1 MTPRSPLRARLVD
14 GRAADPAPRIAVLA
28 PCFNEAVTI
37 AKVVADFRAALPNA
51 DIFVYDNASTDDTYV
66 RAQEAGALVRSELRK
81 GKGNVVRRMLA
92 DVSADIYVLVDGDD
106 TYDAAVAPQ
115 LVARLI
121 ERRLDMVIGLRRH
134 TNEQAYRPGHVF
146 GNWLLTS
153 LVNWAFHARIADVL
167 SGYRVMTRRFVKS
180 FPALST
186 GFEIETDLTVHALEM
201 GVALEETPIPYR
213 ERPVGS
219 VSKLNSIQDGIR
231 IVRFVARL
239 VREQRPIEFFTIG
252 ALVLLLCGAAL
263 GVPVIFEFLRTGL
276 VPRQPTWL
284 LAVSLG
290 LLAFLSISCGLILD
304 GVSVARRE
312 ARRMAYLA
320 FPEPWR

>member
-1 MTPRSPLRARLVD
+1 MTARSPLRARLVEERD
-14 GRAADPAPRIAVLA
+14 VQPAPRIAVLA
-28 PCFNEAVTI
+28 PCYNEAVTI
-37 AKVVADFRAALPNA
+37 AKVVADFRAALPTA
-51 DIFVYDNASTDDTYV
+51 DIYVYDNASTDDTSV

-81 GKGNVVRRMLA
+81 GKGNVVRRMFA

-106 TYDAAVAPQ
+106 TYDAGAAPQ
-115 LVARLI
+115 LIARLL
-121 ERRLDMVIGLRRH
+121 ERRLDMVIGLRRQ
-134 TNEQAYRPGHVF
+134 TSQLAYRRGHVF

-153 LVNWAFHARIADVL
+153 LVNWAFHARIADML

-201 GVALEETPIPYR
+201 GVAIEEMPILYR
-213 ERPVGS
+213 ERPEGS
-219 VSKLNSIQDGIR
+219 VSKLNSIRDGVR
-231 IVRFVARL
+231 IVHFVARL
-239 VREQRPIEFFTIG
+239 VREQRPIEFFT
-252 ALVLLLCGAAL
+252 AGAATLLGAAAIL
-263 GVPVIFEFLRTGL
+263 GVPVIVEFLHTGL

-290 LLAFLSISCGLILD
+290 LLSFLSLACGLILD

>member
-1 MTPRSPLRARLVD
+1 MTTPSPLRPRLVE
-14 GRAADPAPRIAVLA
+14 GRAADPAPRVAVLA
-28 PCFNEAVTI
+28 PCFNESVTI
-37 AKVVADFRAALPNA
+37 AKVVRDFRAALPNA
-51 DIFVYDNASTDDTYV
+51 DIYVYDNASTDDTYV

-106 TYDAAVAPQ
+106 TYDAAAAPQ
-115 LVARLI
+115 LVTRLI

-134 TNEQAYRPGHVF
+134 TNTQAYRPGHVF

-153 LVNWAFHARIADVL
+153 LVNWAFRARIGDML

-201 GVALEETPIPYR
+201 GVAIEEMPIPYR
-213 ERPVGS
+213 ERPAGS
-219 VSKLNSIQDGIR
+219 VSKLNSIQDGVR
-231 IVRFVARL
+231 IMRFVARL
-239 VREQRPIEFFTIG
+239 VREQRPIEFFTAS
-252 ALVLLLCGAAL
+252 ALVLLLAGAVL
-263 GVPVIFEFLRTGL
+263 GVPVIFEFLHTGL

-290 LLAFLSISCGLILD
+290 LLAFLSITCGLILD

>member
-1 MTPRSPLRARLVD
+1 MTRSPLRARLVED
-14 GRAADPAPRIAVLA
+14 RLADPALRVAVLA
-28 PCFNEAVTI
+28 PCFNEGVTI
-37 AKVVADFRAALPNA
+37 AKVVADFRAVLPNA
-51 DIFVYDNASTDDTYV
+51 DIYVYDNASTDDTRV
-66 RAQEAGALVRSELRK
+66 RAEEAGALVRSEVRK

-106 TYDAAVAPQ
+106 TYDAAAAPQ
-115 LVARLI
+115 LIARLL
-121 ERRLDMVIGLRRH
+121 ERRLDMVIGLRRQ
-134 TNEQAYRPGHVF
+134 TSQLAYRPGHVF

-153 LVNWAFHARIADVL
+153 LVNWAFRARIVDML

-201 GVALEETPIPYR
+201 GVAIEETPILYR
-213 ERPVGS
+213 ERPEGS
-219 VSKLNSIQDGIR
+219 VSKLNSIRDGVR

-252 ALVLLLCGAAL
+252 AAVLLAAAAIL
-263 GVPVIFEFLRTGL
+263 GIPVIFEFLHTGL

-290 LLAFLSISCGLILD
+290 LLAFLSITCGLVLD

>member
-1 MTPRSPLRARLVD
+1 MMQRSPLRVVEDRVT
-14 GRAADPAPRIAVLA
+14 DPAPRIAVLA

-37 AKVVADFRAALPNA
+37 AKVVADFRATLPNA
-51 DIFVYDNASTDDTYV
+51 EIYVYDNASTDDTYV

-92 DVSADIYVLVDGDD
+92 DVAADIYVLVDGDD
-106 TYDAAVAPQ
+106 TYDAAAAPQ

-121 ERRLDMVIGLRRH
+121 ERQLDMVIGLRRH
-134 TNEQAYRPGHVF
+134 TNVQAYRPGHVF

-153 LVNWAFHARIADVL
+153 LVNWAFHARIGDML

-201 GVALEETPIPYR
+201 GVAIEEAPIPYR
-213 ERPVGS
+213 ERPEGS

-231 IVRFVARL
+231 IMRFVARL
-239 VREQRPIEFFTIG
+239 VREQRPIEFFTAS
-252 ALVLLLCGAAL
+252 ALVLLLAGAVL
-263 GVPVIFEFLRTGL
+263 GVPVILEFLQTGL

-284 LAVSLG
+284 MAVSLG
-290 LLAFLSISCGLILD
+290 LLAFLSITCGLILD

>member
-1 MTPRSPLRARLVD
+1 MSQPLPLRVAKRGV
-14 GRAADPAPRIAVLA
+14 GAGAPRIAVLA
-28 PCFNEAVTI
+28 PCFNEGQTI
-37 AKVVADFRAALPNA
+37 GKVVADFRAALPDA
-51 DIFVYDNASTDDTYV
+51 DVYVYDNASSDDTCA
-66 RAQEAGALVRSELRK
+66 RAQNAGAYVRSEPRQ

-92 DVSADIYVLVDGDD
+92 DVAADVYILVDGDD
-106 TYDAAVAPQ
+106 TYDASAAPQ

-121 ERRLDMVIGLRRH
+121 ERRLDMVIGLRRK
-134 TNEQAYRPGHVF
+134 TSQLAYRPGHEF

-153 LVNWAFHARIADVL
+153 LVNWSFRARIADML
-167 SGYRVMTRRFVKS
+167 SGYRVMTRRFAKS

-201 GVALEETPIPYR
+201 GVAIEEIPIAYR
-213 ERPVGS
+213 ERPEGS
-219 VSKLNSIQDGIR
+219 QSKLHSIRDGIR
-231 IVRFVARL
+231 IARFVARL
-239 VREQRPIEFFTIG
+239 VREQRPIEFFT
-252 ALVLLLCGAAL
+252 ASAVLLLAAAAAL
-263 GVPVIFEFLRTGL
+263 GMPVILDFLRTGL

-290 LLAFLSISCGLILD
+290 LLAFLSLACGLILD
-304 GVSVARRE
+304 GVSAARRE